1 MSAFDDL
8 DKKFEAG
15 DMTYLDLCIFWHV
28 QEVPEYVA
36 RHAANELA
44 KLRAALDEAR
54 NVIVWYADADNY
66 CHDIAQSYLST
77 AYQTGRLAKPAAA
90 WLKANLPTA

>member
-36 RHAANELA
+36 RRAANELA
-44 KLRAALDEAR
+44 KLRAALDGAR
-54 NVIVWYADADNY
+54 RIIKSLPYVYPA
-66 CHDIAQSYLST
+66 
-77 AYQTGRLAKPAAA
+77 AAA
-90 WLKANLPTA
+90 WLKANPPAA